1 MLWCWFGML
10 IGFGTYCLA
19 RRDAQIGRLY
29 VPVIPVMPVVPNIP
43 IIPNIPHIFNIS
55 VLYFLKILNFEHKT
69 RIINFFSYFWAMNPY
84 HGCEHGCIYCY
95 ARNSHQYWGFSA
107 GLDFERKIIIK
118 ENAPELLEQFLKK
131 YKGIPQPIMFSGN
144 SDINIALQVKRF
156 FL

>member
-1 MLWCWFGML
+1 
-10 IGFGTYCLA
+10 
-19 RRDAQIGRLY
+19 
-29 VPVIPVMPVVPNIP
+29 
-43 IIPNIPHIFNIS
+43 
-55 VLYFLKILNFEHKT
+55 
-69 RIINFFSYFWAMNPY
+69 MNPY